1 MNLKQANAF
10 IAGAHRFGAS
20 LFGISKLCNR
30 RCCSLTFE
38 DFYGGAYQGMRIAE
52 RKLLNLIDIYREETQ
67 DTYDL
72 QPIIYTCSRIKS
84 PKKILEKLERK
95 GFEPTLTSALNQVYD
110 AIGVRAVC
118 AFAEDVYR
126 LAEWMHSRQEI
137 DILEEKDYYA
147 NPKPNGYR
155 SYHILLRIKQESGDG
170 FHAELQIRT
179 IANDF
184 WATLEHRLKYKK
196 NIPHEEVIQEELKRC
211 AFEIASVDASMQA
224 IRDLLKE
231 KS

>member
-1 MNLKQANAF
+1 M
-10 IAGAHRFGAS
+10 
-20 LFGISKLCNR
+20 
-30 RCCSLTFE
+30 TYE
-38 DFYGGAYQGMRIAE
+38 DFYGNAYQGMKLAE
-52 RKLLNLIDIYREETQ
+52 QRLLDLIEKYRKDTL

-72 QPIIYTCSRIKS
+72 QPIIYTCSRIKA
-84 PKKILEKLERK
+84 PLKMLEKLDRK
-95 GFEPTLTSALNQVYD
+95 GFEPTLASALTLVYD

-126 LAEWMHSRQEI
+126 LAEWMHSRPEI

-155 SYHILLRIKQESGDG
+155 SYHILLRIKQNLGKD

-224 IRDLLKE
+224 IRDLLRE
-231 KS
+231 DMQ

>member
-1 MNLKQANAF
+1 MTYEK
-10 IAGAHRFGAS
+10 
-20 LFGISKLCNR
+20 
-30 RCCSLTFE
+30 
-38 DFYGGAYQGMRIAE
+38 FYGSAYQGMRIAE

-67 DTYDL
+67 DIYDL

-84 PKKILEKLERK
+84 PKKMLQKLDRK
-95 GFEPTLTSALNQVYD
+95 GLEPTLDSALRQVCD

-126 LAEWMHSRQEI
+126 LAEWMHSRSEI

-155 SYHILLRIKQESGDG
+155 SYHILLCIKLDSGDS
-170 FHAELQIRT
+170 FRAEFQIRT
-179 IANDF
+179 MANDF

-196 NIPHEEVIQEELKRC
+196 NIPHEEVIQEELQRC

-224 IRDLLKE
+224 IRDLLRE
-231 KS
+231 NI

>member
-1 MNLKQANAF
+1 MTQEEK
-10 IAGAHRFGAS
+10 
-20 LFGISKLCNR
+20 R
-30 RCCSLTFE
+30 RTYE
-38 DFYGGAYQGMRIAE
+38 EFYGDRYAE
-52 RKLLNLIDIYREETQ
+52 MKQVERQLMELLSEYENENTEEEEIK
-67 DTYDL
+67 
-72 QPIIYTCSRIKS
+72 PIIYTCSRIKTPS
-84 PKKILEKLERK
+84 KMISKLERR
-95 GFEPTLTSALNQVYD
+95 GLEQTPQAALSNVYD

-126 LAEWMHSRQEI
+126 LVYWLRTRSEI
-137 DILEEKDYYA
+137 EIIEEKDYYA

-155 SYHILLRIKQESGDG
+155 SYHVLVNVVSDVGEEL
-170 FHAELQIRT
+170 HAEIQIRT

-196 NIPHEEVIQEELKRC
+196 NVPHEHVVQEELKRC

-231 KS
+231 S